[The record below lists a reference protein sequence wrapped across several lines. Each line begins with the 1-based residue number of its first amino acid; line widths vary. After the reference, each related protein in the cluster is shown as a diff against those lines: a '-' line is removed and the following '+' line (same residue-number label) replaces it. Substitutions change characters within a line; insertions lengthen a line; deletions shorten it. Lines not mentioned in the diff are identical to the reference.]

1 MVWHQ
6 KNLDCRQKCELIV
19 VRYPLGAQIVIFLQ
33 VMSKFVSPL
42 RYPGGKLKVV
52 DYVKRLMEVNDL
64 QGGTYIEPYAGGA
77 SVALSLLFGKYASK
91 IKINDIDRS
100 IYAFWHSVLK
110 ETDAFCQMIQNTPV
124 DMETWNKQREVQRH
138 KQDAELLELGFSTFF
153 LNRTNRSGIL
163 NGGVIGGKEQTGNYL
178 IDARYNKKDL
188 IARIEHIAG
197 YEDLIELTSM
207 DAVELLKRYKRTPSA
222 KTLVYLDP
230 PYYIKGRDLY
240 LNYYNNDDHRAIAET
255 IKKYKG
261 KWIIS
266 YDAVPFIKDLYQDYR
281 QKEYY
286 LSYSAGNPS
295 KGKEIMVY
303 SEGCVIPNEE
313 IVRLKKR

>member
-1 MVWHQ
+1 M
-6 KNLDCRQKCELIV
+6 N
-19 VRYPLGAQIVIFLQ
+19 
-33 VMSKFVSPL
+33 KFVSPL

-52 DYVKRLMEVNDL
+52 DYIKRLFEVNDL
-64 QGGTYIEPYAGGA
+64 CGGTYIEPYAGGA
-77 SVALSLLFGKYASK
+77 SVALSLLFCKYASK

-100 IYAFWHSVLK
+100 IYAFWYSVLND
-110 ETDAFCQMIQNTPV
+110 TDAFCRLITDTPV
-124 DMETWNKQREVQRH
+124 DMETWNRQREVQKR
-138 KQDAELLELGFSTFF
+138 KKDEDLLSLGFSTFF

-188 IARIEHIAG
+188 IERIEHIAG
-197 YEDLIELTSM
+197 YADLIDLTSM
-207 DAVELLKRYKRTPSA
+207 DAVGLIKRYKRTPAA

-240 LNYYNNDDHRAIAET
+240 LNYYNNDDHRAIAEA

-266 YDAVPFIKDLYQDYR
+266 YDAVPFISELYQEFR
-281 QKEYY
+281 QKEYH
-286 LSYSAGNPS
+286 LSYSAGTPS
-295 KGKEIMVY
+295 KGREIMVY
-303 SEGCVIPNEE
+303 SDGLVVPDEE